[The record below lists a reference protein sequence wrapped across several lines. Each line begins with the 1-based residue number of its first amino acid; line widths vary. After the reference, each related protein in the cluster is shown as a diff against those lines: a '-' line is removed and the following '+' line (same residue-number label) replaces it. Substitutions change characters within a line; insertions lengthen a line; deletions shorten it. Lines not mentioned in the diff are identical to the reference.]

1 MTDEEL
7 RECARS
13 ALLGHA
19 MSLDDIEV
27 PDVVFDETGVQLEEH
42 ELATVMRLLDGATV
56 VVMLGDELA
65 GTQDATPG
73 PWRVQQ
79 RYDQPSGA
87 VGYASVH
94 PEGAR
99 RMIASTVGG
108 TPAFCIADARLIVAL
123 RNAYRAATNPVPT
136 DDSTEKENRS

>member
-1 MTDEEL
+1 MNDKEL

-13 ALLGHA
+13 ALIGYA
-19 MSLDDIEV
+19 VSLDDIEV

-42 ELATVMRLLDGATV
+42 ELATVTRLLDGATV
-56 VVMLGDELA
+56 VVLFGDELA
-65 GTQDATPG
+65 GTQDATLG

-94 PEGAR
+94 PEGVR

-108 TPAFCIADARLIVAL
+108 TPAFRIADARLIVAL
-123 RNAYRAATNPVPT
+123 RNAYYAATTVPT
-136 DDSTEKENRS
+136 DDTTEKENRS